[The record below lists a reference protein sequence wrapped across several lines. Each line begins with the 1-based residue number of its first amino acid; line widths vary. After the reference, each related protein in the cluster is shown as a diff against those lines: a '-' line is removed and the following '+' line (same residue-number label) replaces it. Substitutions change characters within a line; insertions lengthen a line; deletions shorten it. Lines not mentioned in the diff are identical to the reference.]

1 VGGKLTREKMRRVKL
16 LPSSSPPEYNH
27 RSARGIL
34 HWPVLFSFQLNVS
47 TILLCH
53 IQHACPW
60 AQRGEDCARRRVKN
74 SVCPIPINPI
84 LMNPIPTNWNAAI
97 SDMQHPALGCRSSA
111 RATQFALR
119 WPAIRKP
126 AFLFS
131 SLSRWGM
138 FRRVTDCW
146 NTIAL
151 WIPGLCATPTHV
163 SRKWQNVSC
172 AHISSARIPCNG
184 FSFRG

>member
-1 VGGKLTREKMRRVKL
+1 VKQ
-16 LPSSSPPEYNH
+16 LPSSSSREYNH

-34 HWPVLFSFQLNVS
+34 HWPVLFSFQLNAS
-47 TILLCH
+47 RILLCH

-60 AQRGEDCARRRVKN
+60 AQRGEDCARRPVKN
-74 SVCPIPINPI
+74 SVRPIP
-84 LMNPIPTNWNAAI
+84 MNPIPMNWNAAI

-111 RATQFALR
+111 RVTQFALR

-126 AFLFS
+126 TFLFS
-131 SLSRWGM
+131 SLSRWDM
-138 FRRVTDCW
+138 FLRVMDGW

-151 WIPGLCATPTHV
+151 WIPGLCVTPTHV

-184 FSFRG
+184 LSFRG